1 MADAK
6 KDDAKKD
13 DASKDGDKKMTQEQ
27 ADKTKAAMRLAELYV
42 EYDRL
47 PMNVK
52 EDKLVAVEDR
62 FDDAKR
68 AVIKT

>member
-1 MADAK
+1 
-6 KDDAKKD
+6 
-13 DASKDGDKKMTQEQ
+13 MTQEQ

-47 PMNVK
+47 PRNVK

-68 AVIKT
+68 AVIKTWEKYR

>member
-1 MADAK
+1 
-6 KDDAKKD
+6 
-13 DASKDGDKKMTQEQ
+13 MTQEQ
-27 ADKTKAAMRLAELYV
+27 AGKTKAAMRLAELYV

-47 PMNVK
+47 PRNVK

-68 AVIKT
+68 AVIKTWEKYR